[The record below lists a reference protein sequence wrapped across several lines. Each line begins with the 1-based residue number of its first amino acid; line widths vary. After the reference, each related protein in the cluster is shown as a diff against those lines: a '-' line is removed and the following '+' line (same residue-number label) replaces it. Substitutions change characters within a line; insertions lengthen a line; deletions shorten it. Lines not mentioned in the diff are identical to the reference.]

1 MVTRADK
8 ASQGK
13 QSRQQRRYEKTREK
27 LVAAAR
33 SVFSEKGLSVSVDE
47 ITERADLARGSF
59 YYHFKSKE
67 RLIRQLLDEILSE
80 LTQHMNTEC
89 SGKKGLE
96 SMLDGIIQ
104 THISFFS
111 NRWQDF
117 VVYYQGRADLTLD
130 ESYNGLEK
138 PFLKY
143 AKSIE
148 KLIDAS
154 IPDPISDMRLSR
166 VANAIAGFLSGYYSF
181 ASIAS
186 MDQDIDKEFM
196 SLSSGEGTSVN
207 NINVRSNENASHKVG
222 TTWRSH

>member
-104 THISFFS
+104 THISFVS

-196 SLSSGEGTSVN
+196 SLRRAFVTSLTRFAREALPDSQV
-207 NINVRSNENASHKVG
+207 K
-222 TTWRSH
+222 W